1 MVFSSLS
8 FLLFFLPCVLIVY
21 HLLPRVLKNAW
32 LVIASI
38 AFYAFGEP
46 KFVFLFLLE
55 IVWNWALAILIA
67 RAHAGSAKKLL
78 LGLCLSGDLI
88 VLGLFKYSSF
98 FVQSINGAIGTDF
111 PLPGFI
117 LPIGISFYTFQEIS
131 YVVDVYRGEEARKNP
146 VDVALYLSFFPQLVA
161 GPIVRWREI
170 APQLSRRRSS
180 WSGVSDG
187 FQRFCLGLCKKV
199 LLADQLAILV
209 THVFDRVTKPESLA
223 APILWMAAIAFWL
236 QIYFDFSGYSDMAI
250 GLGAM
255 LGFRIPE
262 NFRQPYLAKTATEFW
277 RRWHMTLSGWFRDY
291 VYVPLGG
298 SRGGPAKTIRNLLL
312 VWVLTG
318 LWHGAGWTFLLW
330 GLLWGVLLI
339 LEKFLIR
346 PEERGKTFRLFYRL
360 LTVLLM
366 ILFWVPFR
374 ASTVQHALVLL
385 GHLFSPAAWAL
396 SSVQLPAIRMW
407 CHEMWLYLLVGTLLV
422 FDLPQRLFTRL
433 VPGAEQSA
441 WVDMLRLALLGVC
454 VCVSLSFL
462 VNGNYSPFLYFQF

>member
-1 MVFSSLS
+1 M
-8 FLLFFLPCVLIVY
+8 LFFLPCVLIVY

-170 APQLSRRRSS
+170 APQLSDRKPS
-180 WSGVSDG
+180 WGGVSDG
-187 FQRFCLGLCKKV
+187 FLRFCRGLCKKI
-199 LLADQLAILV
+199 LLADQLAYLV
-209 THVFDRVTKPESLA
+209 THIYDAHEPNTIA
-223 APILWMAAIAFWL
+223 APLVWLAAIAYWM

-255 LGFRIPE
+255 FGFRIPE

-291 VYVPLGG
+291 VYFPLGG
-298 SRGGPAKTIRNLLL
+298 SHQGTVKTIRNLLI

-318 LWHGAGWTFLLW
+318 LWHGAGWTYLLW
-330 GLLWGVLLI
+330 GLLWGGLLI
-339 LEKFLIR
+339 LEKFLLR
-346 PEERGKTFRLFYRL
+346 PESRSKSFRRL
-360 LTVLLM
+360 YHVLTVFVM

-374 ASTVQHALVLL
+374 ASSVQTALLL
-385 GHLFSPAAWAL
+385 LSRMFSPSAWAL
-396 SSVQLPAIRMW
+396 SRAQWPALQ
-407 CHEMWLYLLVGTLLV
+407 MWLHDLWPYLILGVLLV
-422 FDLPQRLFTRL
+422 FDIPHRLCIQLT
-433 VPGAEQSA
+433 GAKDSPLWFET
-441 WVDMLRLALLGVC
+441 LRLAGLALC
-454 VCVSLSFL
+454 VCLAFSYL